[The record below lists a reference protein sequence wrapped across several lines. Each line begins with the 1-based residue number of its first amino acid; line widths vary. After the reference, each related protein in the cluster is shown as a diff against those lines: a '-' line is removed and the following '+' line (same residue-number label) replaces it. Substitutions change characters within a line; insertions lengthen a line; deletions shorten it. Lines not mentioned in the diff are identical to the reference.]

1 MRLLSFGVTA
11 LLAAGVLCRPAGAQ
25 VAPRRWAPLPLV
37 GGDSVDRVRLGH
49 LLGAPGGDRFL
60 LRAPSDALDSLPGAP
75 GRFRWI
81 AITPD
86 IAVVNN
92 SAMPFS
98 LNDGALWAA
107 RGWSELIRT
116 GLRAQWGRVSL
127 VLAPELVA
135 TENLP
140 YELPPP
146 DVQLARPPGR
156 SPFSTPWHVGD
167 YSIDQ
172 PLRFGERGFSRLDF
186 GQSTLAVDAGSV
198 VVGLSTE
205 NEWWGPGIRN
215 AIVLSDNA
223 AGIWRA
229 FARTPRPVQTRVGAF
244 TARWFLGGLFES
256 PYFDA
261 TPANDR
267 RSITAL
273 AATWTPPGLPTL
285 TVGATRAVYAP
296 LVGWQDVF
304 GHALD
309 VLRGRGLRR
318 VPGDSVLRPSRDQIF
333 SLFARWVFPADGFA
347 VHAEWARTD
356 PPRSLRDMLV
366 SPNHSQGYTLG
377 LEWARPV
384 RAERD
389 AIRVQ
394 AEITYLEKPPSF
406 RNQAEVSWYT
416 SAAAPQG
423 YTQRGQ
429 VIGAAIGPGASSQ
442 WFSADYFAP
451 TWRVGLFGGR
461 IRWDDD
467 ALYTFPGY
475 YPNKWCAHDV
485 SLFGGVAAALQGRF
499 GRVQARLTRGQRLN
513 MFFYHLTWCEPGVAQ
528 NDVLDVVNT
537 TLEVRMTLSPP

>member
-1 MRLLSFGVTA
+1 MC
-11 LLAAGVLCRPAGAQ
+11 AAIFWLRPAFAQ
-25 VAPRRWAPLPLV
+25 VAKPRWTPLPSL
-37 GGDSVDRVRLGH
+37 GGDLDDRARLAH
-49 LLGAPGGDRFL
+49 LLGGAGSERFL
-60 LRAPSDALDSLPGAP
+60 LRATTDRLDSLPGASR
-75 GRFRWI
+75 RFRW
-81 AITPD
+81 AVLAPD
-86 IAVVNN
+86 VAVVNN

-98 LNDGALWAA
+98 LNEGALWAA
-107 RGWSELIRT
+107 RGWSNLIRA

-135 TENLP
+135 TENLN
-140 YELPPP
+140 YQLPPP
-146 DVQLARPPGR
+146 DVQLPRPPGR

-167 YSIDQ
+167 YSIDL

-198 VVGLSTE
+198 VAGLSTE

-215 AIVLSDNA
+215 AIVLSNNA

-229 FARTPRPVQTRVGAF
+229 FARTRRPVRTRVGTF
-244 TARWFLGGLFES
+244 DVRWFLGGLFES

-261 TPANDR
+261 TPADNR

-273 AATWTPPGLPTL
+273 AATWTPPGVPTL

-296 LVGWQDVF
+296 IVGWQDVF
-304 GHALD
+304 GHAFD
-309 VLRGRGLRR
+309 VLRDRGLRR
-318 VPGDSVLRPSRDQIF
+318 LPGDTVLRPSRDQIF

-356 PPRSLRDMLV
+356 LPRSLRELLV

-389 AIRVQ
+389 AVRVQ
-394 AEITYLEKPPSF
+394 TEITYLEKSPAY
-406 RNQAEVSWYT
+406 RNEAEFSWYT

-423 YTQRGQ
+423 YTQRGK
-429 VIGAAIGPGASSQ
+429 VIGAAVGPGASSQ
-442 WFSADYFAP
+442 WFAVDYFAP
-451 TWRVGLFGGR
+451 TWRFGAFAGR

-475 YPNKWCAHDV
+475 YPNKWCAHDL
-485 SLFGGVAAALQGRF
+485 SLFGGVTGALQGRF
-499 GRVQARLTRGQRLN
+499 GRIQATLTRGERLN
-513 MFFYHLTWCEPGVAQ
+513 VFFYHLTWCEPPPVAQ
-528 NDVLDVVNT
+528 NDVLDVMNT
-537 TLEVRMTLSPP
+537 TLEVRMTLSP